1 MIRYGLHRLRAD
13 LVRAMHARERR
24 SRETR
29 ETWASASPVSR
40 HQSRV
45 LLDGLEKKERL
56 LVVYGLQK
64 PVSKHLKMSTCCS
77 ALIPQ
82 QAKSFS
88 EWEVFQWAK
97 DILLREI
104 ASF

>member
-29 ETWASASPVSR
+29 ETWASASPVSH
-40 HQSRV
+40 HQSRVAICVFRV
-45 LLDGLEKKERL
+45 LLDGLQKKERP

-64 PVSKHLKMSTCCS
+64 TVSKHLKMSTCCS

-82 QAKSFS
+82 RAKSFS
-88 EWEVFQWAK
+88 E
-97 DILLREI
+97 
-104 ASF
+104 

>member
-45 LLDGLEKKERL
+45 AICVFRVLLDGLQKKERL
-56 LVVYGLQK
+56 LVVYSLQK
-64 PVSKHLKMSTCCS
+64 TVSKHLKMSTCCS

-88 EWEVFQWAK
+88 E
-97 DILLREI
+97 
-104 ASF
+104 